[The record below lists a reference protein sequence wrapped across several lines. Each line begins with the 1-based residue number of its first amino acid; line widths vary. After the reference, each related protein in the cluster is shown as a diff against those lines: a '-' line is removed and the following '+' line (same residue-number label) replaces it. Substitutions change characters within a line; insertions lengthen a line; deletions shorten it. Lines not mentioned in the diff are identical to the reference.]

1 MVKGE
6 KIMVVE
12 ILYPELT
19 NIFGDYAN
27 ITYLEKC
34 MPEAKFIY
42 TTISKFHLIK

>member
-34 MPEAKFIY
+34 MP
-42 TTISKFHLIK
+42 